1 MSGKYKVTERTSMIM
16 LQFIGCLTFG
26 SSVAVAMD
34 HVYGPKEQGKL
45 PDMFKESARNFTLL
59 KLDEPVYKPRD
70 KSTKATP
77 AAAPVAAA
85 PAK

>member
-1 MSGKYKVTERTSMIM
+1 MNKYKVSERTSMIM

-26 SSVAVAMD
+26 GSVAVAMD

-59 KLDEPVYKPRD
+59 KLEEPVFKP
-70 KSTKATP
+70 SGNSN
-77 AAAPVAAA
+77 AAGSAPAA
-85 PAK
+85 PAAPAAK